1 MRFLL
6 GLMLIAGSAI
16 AQTHESTA
24 TILNLSRV
32 AAKDFQVGDR
42 FEIVISGAA
51 KQPVSV
57 RTTMQGRT
65 DWGPVIG
72 WTGSDGRWSSEG
84 QFEKSDFGDWR
95 EVWTVGGKQVSPAIQ
110 FSLGAACLSGA
121 RGGMVAT
128 GQHRMMFCGT
138 AQGSET
144 FSTPSDG
151 DFFHTPDGRTV
162 PGRVRLN
169 RTSEQ
174 YHAEIIE
181 AMLTGNTDPHAGALG
196 DEAGATIL
204 KMIGV
209 NALSDGEVRAAL
221 SIIRDAFDSP
231 KRIPEPP
238 KNPVETR
245 LLLQKLTDFTSDEGL
260 RQQIAGTLAHLQQY

>member
-1 MRFLL
+1 MRLL
-6 GLMLIAGSAI
+6 LVLMLIGGSAI
-16 AQTHESTA
+16 AQTARESTV

-42 FEIVISGAA
+42 FEIVISGTA

-110 FSLGAACLSGA
+110 FSLGAACLPGA
-121 RGGMVAT
+121 RGAT
-128 GQHRMMFCGT
+128 LAMGQHRVFFC
-138 AQGSET
+138 GSET
-144 FSTPSDG
+144 FSTPSEG
-151 DFFHTPDGRTV
+151 DVFHTPDGRTV

-181 AMLTGNTDPHAGALG
+181 AMVTGNTSPHAKALG

-209 NALSDGEVRAAL
+209 NALSDDEVRTTL

-231 KRIPEPP
+231 NRIPEPQKEP
-238 KNPVETR
+238 IATL

-260 RQQIAGTLAHLQQY
+260 RQQIAGTLAHLQQH

>member
-1 MRFLL
+1 MRLL
-6 GLMLIAGSAI
+6 LVLMLIGGSTI
-16 AQTHESTA
+16 AQSARESTA

-32 AAKDFQVGDR
+32 AAKAFQVGDR
-42 FEIVISGAA
+42 FEIVISGTP

-72 WTGSDGRWSSEG
+72 WTGSDGRWSKEG

-110 FSLGAACLSGA
+110 FSLGAACPPGA
-121 RGGMVAT
+121 RGGMLAT
-128 GQHRMMFCGT
+128 GQNRVFFC
-138 AQGSET
+138 GSET

-162 PGRVRLN
+162 PGRVHLN
-169 RTSEQ
+169 RTPEQ
-174 YHAEIIE
+174 YQAEIIE
-181 AMLTGNTDPHAGALG
+181 AMLRGDSGLHSKALG

-209 NALSDGEVRAAL
+209 NALSDGEVRTAL

-231 KRIPEPP
+231 TRIPEPQ
-238 KNPVETR
+238 KKPVETL

-260 RQQIAGTLAHLQQY
+260 RQQIAGTVADLQQH

>member
-1 MRFLL
+1 MRLL
-6 GLMLIAGSAI
+6 LVLMFIGGSAM
-16 AQTHESTA
+16 AQTARESTA

-110 FSLGAACLSGA
+110 FSLSAACPPGTG
-121 RGGMVAT
+121 GGMVAS
-128 GQHRMMFCGT
+128 GQHRVFFC
-138 AQGSET
+138 GSET

-162 PGRVRLN
+162 R
-169 RTSEQ
+169 
-174 YHAEIIE
+174 
-181 AMLTGNTDPHAGALG
+181 GAC
-196 DEAGATIL
+196 
-204 KMIGV
+204 V
-209 NALSDGEVRAAL
+209 
-221 SIIRDAFDSP
+221 
-231 KRIPEPP
+231 
-238 KNPVETR
+238 
-245 LLLQKLTDFTSDEGL
+245 
-260 RQQIAGTLAHLQQY
+260 

>member
-1 MRFLL
+1 MRLL
-6 GLMLIAGSAI
+6 LVLMLIGGSAI
-16 AQTHESTA
+16 AQTARESTA

-72 WTGSDGRWSSEG
+72 WTGSDGRWSREG
-84 QFEKSDFGDWR
+84 QFEKRDFGDWR

-110 FSLGAACLSGA
+110 FSLGAACLPGA
-121 RGGMVAT
+121 RSGMTAS
-128 GQHRMMFCGT
+128 GQHRVFFCGS
-138 AQGSET
+138 AT

-151 DFFHTPDGRTV
+151 DFFHTPDGRIV

-169 RTSEQ
+169 RTPEQ

-181 AMLTGNTDPHAGALG
+181 AVLTGNTGPHPRALG

-209 NALSDGEVRAAL
+209 NALSDDEVRTAL
-221 SIIRDAFDSP
+221 SIIPDAFDSP
-231 KRIPEPP
+231 KRIPEPQ
-238 KNPVETR
+238 KKPVETL
-245 LLLQKLTDFTSDEGL
+245 LLLQKLTDFTSDEEL
-260 RQQIAGTLAHLQQY
+260 RQQIAGTVAHLEQH

>member
-1 MRFLL
+1 MRLL
-6 GLMLIAGSAI
+6 VVLMLIGGSAI
-16 AQTHESTA
+16 AQTARESTV
-24 TILNLSRV
+24 TILNLSRT

-51 KQPVSV
+51 NQPVSV

-72 WTGSDGRWSSEG
+72 WTGSDGRWSHEG

-110 FSLGAACLSGA
+110 FSLSAACPPGA
-121 RGGMVAT
+121 QGGMAAS
-128 GQHRMMFCGT
+128 GKHRVLFC
-138 AQGSET
+138 GSET
-144 FSTPSDG
+144 FSTPSSDS
-151 DFFHTPDGRTV
+151 DVFHTPDGRTV
-162 PGRVRLN
+162 QGRVRID
-169 RTSEQ
+169 RTPEQ
-174 YHAEIIE
+174 YHAQIIE
-181 AMLTGNTDPHAGALG
+181 AMLRGDTGLHSKALG

-209 NALSDGEVRAAL
+209 NALSDDEVRAAL

-231 KRIPEPP
+231 KRIPEPQ
-238 KNPVETR
+238 KKPVETL

-260 RQQIAGTLAHLQQY
+260 RQQIAETVAHLPQY

>member
-1 MRFLL
+1 
-6 GLMLIAGSAI
+6 
-16 AQTHESTA
+16 
-24 TILNLSRV
+24 LSRA

-72 WTGSDGRWSSEG
+72 WTGSDGRWSKEG

-110 FSLGAACLSGA
+110 FSLGAACLPGA
-121 RGGMVAT
+121 RAGMAAT
-128 GQHRMMFCGT
+128 SQHRVFFC
-138 AQGSET
+138 GSET
-144 FSTPSDG
+144 FSTPSD
-151 DFFHTPDGRTV
+151 DDYFHTPDGRII

-169 RTSEQ
+169 RTPEQ

-181 AMLTGNTDPHAGALG
+181 AMLTGNTAPHTKALG
-196 DEAGATIL
+196 DEAGATML

-209 NALSDGEVRAAL
+209 NALSDGEVRTAL

-231 KRIPEPP
+231 RSIPEPQ
-238 KNPVETR
+238 KKPVET
-245 LLLQKLTDFTSDEGL
+245 LLLQQKLIDFTSDEGL
-260 RQQIAGTLAHLQQY
+260 RQQIAGTVADLQQH